1 VVVTKTRI
9 TVDEYLAMEEL
20 EGRRTNLIDGE
31 VVVSEP
37 TPWHQL
43 AATAILFALGLW
55 EKEGAGRGFVCL
67 PLDIRL
73 DEFNVYAPD
82 VLWYEKERAPA
93 ITDPRPYAPPD
104 LVVEIRS
111 PSTWRHDIGRKK
123 SGYEAAGVRELWLVD
138 FTSVLVFRRS
148 EPKRP
153 DFDVTLELAP
163 EETLTSPLL
172 PGFALPLAG
181 LYPGG
186 QAPRTS
192 V

>member
-9 TVDEYLAMEEL
+9 TADEYLAMEEL
-20 EGRRTNLIDGE
+20 EGRRTDLIDGE
-31 VVVSEP
+31 IVVNEP
-37 TPWHQL
+37 TRWHQDAVKEIVL
-43 AATAILFALGLW
+43 ALGMW
-55 EKEGAGRGFVCL
+55 EREGTGRGVACL
-67 PLDIRL
+67 PLDIKL

-82 VLWYEKERAPA
+82 VLWYAEGRAPA
-93 ITDPRPYAPPD
+93 ITAPRPYAPPD

-148 EPKRP
+148 DPKRP
-153 DFDVTLELAP
+153 DFDVTLELTA

-181 LYPGG
+181 LYP
-186 QAPRTS
+186 A
-192 V
+192 